1 MIVTATAPGKLVL
14 LGEYAVL
21 EGAPALVMAVD
32 RRAEVRLEPRA
43 QSPCVLRAPGIIA
56 DTAAFTVRGDGTL
69 AWEDTPGVDTDRL
82 QLVAQVVQTLVQRG
96 VLSPS
101 ALPSF
106 AATLITQSFFQA
118 TPRGENEKLGL
129 GSSAALTVALASALS
144 ELAGVR
150 YDVHDSEWFAALVN
164 AHRALQGGH
173 GSGLDIAASLFGGLL
188 DYRLH
193 AQANEPQVRAL
204 TLPDGIALCFVWTG
218 RGAST
223 QSFLHSFARW
233 KTSAPAQWREV
244 MQTLSTIAEAGAK
257 AAREHDSRRLV
268 EAVSQYAQALR
279 VLGTASKMTVFSAEH
294 SEIAT
299 LAGSLGLAY
308 KPCGAGGGDLGVAVS
323 LDPERLRRLEHAVGA
338 AGYSI
343 VALQIEGE
351 GVRTQRRVA

>member
-21 EGAPALVMAVD
+21 EGAPALVMAID
-32 RRAEVRLEPRA
+32 RRAEVRLETRTQA
-43 QSPCVLRAPGIIA
+43 PCMLRAPGIIA
-56 DTAAFTVRGDGTL
+56 DTAAFTVRGDGSL
-69 AWEDTPGVDTDRL
+69 AWEDTSSSDTDRL
-82 QLVAQVVQTLVQRG
+82 PLVAQVMQTLVRQG
-96 VLSPS
+96 LLSPS
-101 ALPSF
+101 ALPHF
-106 AATLITQSFFQA
+106 AATLLTQSFFQPTSA
-118 TPRGENEKLGL
+118 GEHEKLGL

-150 YDVHDSEWFAALVN
+150 HEAHDSDWFAALVN

-193 AQANEPQVRAL
+193 AQTHEPQVREL
-204 TLPDGIALCFVWTG
+204 TLPEGIALCFVWTG

-223 QSFLHSFARW
+223 QSFLHSFVRW
-233 KTSAPAQWREV
+233 KTSAPTRWREV
-244 MQTLSTIAEAGAK
+244 MQTLSAIAEAGVE
-257 AAREHDSRRLV
+257 AALEHDSQRLV
-268 EAVSQYAQALR
+268 EAVSEYAQALR

-294 SEIAT
+294 SEIAA

-323 LDPERLRRLEHAVGA
+323 LDPERLQRLEHDVGA
-338 AGYSI
+338 AGYTI

-351 GVRTQRRVA
+351 GARTQRRVA